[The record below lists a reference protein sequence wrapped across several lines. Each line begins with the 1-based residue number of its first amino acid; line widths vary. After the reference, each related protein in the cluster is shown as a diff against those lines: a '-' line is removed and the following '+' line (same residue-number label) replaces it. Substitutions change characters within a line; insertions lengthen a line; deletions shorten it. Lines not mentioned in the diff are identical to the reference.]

1 MESKLLA
8 SRHGIE
14 CQSSGLFFLGM
25 KYDLQCWEVLSLPD
39 IQRTKKAQVLGSI
52 GQILTQSFFKD
63 LFIMQ
68 FAAACLT
75 HTQWVIDF
83 LFKVSYEQ
91 TCVVD
96 RFSDWNYD
104 FEILT
109 CRKCMIPLPLIKL
122 AVWQS
127 GRVELLRTKISSV
140 FSHIEALLVSFSFYG
155 M

>member
-1 MESKLLA
+1 MESELLA

-14 CQSSGLFFLGM
+14 CQSSGLFFLCM

-83 LFKVSYEQ
+83 LFKVMNRYA
-91 TCVVD
+91 
-96 RFSDWNYD
+96 
-104 FEILT
+104 
-109 CRKCMIPLPLIKL
+109 KL
-122 AVWQS
+122 AAFSTGILISFLQS
-127 GRVELLRTKISSV
+127 LLLQVPPFLTRVFREFRGHLIYSQIMYISAFSV
-140 FSHIEALLVSFSFYG
+140 GKNGSPKNSL
-155 M
+155 

>member
-14 CQSSGLFFLGM
+14 CQSSGLFFLCM

-83 LFKVSYEQ
+83 FVQNYEQ
-91 TCVVD
+91 IYEVGCFFYWNSDQFSSKYLEEYQNNSVAGFS
-96 RFSDWNYD
+96 FSDQNFHGIYRTSYL
-104 FEILT
+104 LT
-109 CRKCMIPLPLIKL
+109 NSVGKN
-122 AVWQS
+122 
-127 GRVELLRTKISSV
+127 GRPKNSS
-140 FSHIEALLVSFSFYG
+140 
-155 M
+155 